1 MGTCFSSSSSSTSRT
16 RMVDYYYDPALY
28 DYNRVFP
35 PCDVN
40 YVKNL
45 HRQEALAS
53 SLVTSMEEEINHH
66 PQPQRHVTLR
76 IKHEEEEPEIKTENE
91 PVEPSSMLCMICMDE
106 KSPSDMFRGNCTHS
120 YCTECTVRY
129 VETKIGENVAGIKC
143 PDVDCTHLIEPNTC
157 RDLIPRNLMERWD
170 KALCELLFMSS
181 GKVYCPFE
189 NCSAMMVVEGGDDKV
204 TLTECPSCHRLFCAQ
219 CKVTWHE
226 GIGCKE
232 FQRVGNT
239 KKKCRVI
246 LNGILNI
253 AKGKEKK
260 KNVDKLLIQ
269 LAKKKQWRRCPSC
282 NFYVEKL
289 VGCMH
294 ISCRCGFEFCYGCG
308 SKWGYRHSCL
318 STRSYFMRSFL
329 ISFLAN

>member
-1 MGTCFSSSSSSTSRT
+1 MGTCLSSSLSSTSRT

-28 DYNRVFP
+28 DNNRVFP

-204 TLTECPSCHRLFCAQ
+204 TVAECPSCHRLFCAQ
-219 CKVTWHE
+219 CKVTWHA
-226 GIGCKE
+226 GIGCKQ

-239 KKKCRVI
+239 RKKCSVI

-253 AKGKEKK
+253 TKGKEKK

-308 SKWGYRHSCL
+308 SKWRYRHSCL
-318 STRSYFMRSFL
+318 INEYSEVLY
-329 ISFLAN
+329 A